1 MEELVESFNY
11 EEINKSGARFDFKKA
26 LWINHLHLKDLESKR
41 ILDLSEQTKKFW
53 LKNIASRS
61 YRDY

>member
-26 LWINHLHLKDLESKR
+26 LWINHLHLKDLDSKR
-41 ILDLSEQTKKFW
+41 ILDLSEQTKK
-53 LKNIASRS
+53 LLVEKYSEQKL
-61 YRDY
+61 